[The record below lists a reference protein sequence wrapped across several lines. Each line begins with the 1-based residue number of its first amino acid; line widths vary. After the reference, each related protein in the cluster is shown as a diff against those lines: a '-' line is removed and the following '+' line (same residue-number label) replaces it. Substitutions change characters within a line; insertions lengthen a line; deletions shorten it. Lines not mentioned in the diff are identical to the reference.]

1 MKHLLLLLF
10 IKSNIYV
17 VLPLWPLTYWPLLH
31 GLPCFFVLPSSFLV
45 ETTCLLRALFQ
56 ASAGALPVALYF
68 PHSCVNPRAP
78 PYITLLQGAFSDH
91 PISSLLPSAKVCS
104 ESARCQVLS
113 LFTGSFFTKCFL
125 SIYIRICIV
134 FFFFTYMLHTIY
146 LFIVHL
152 FPSPVV
158 PPLERVIIVGDTLT
172 VRAVPLRKQLNAVRV
187 REAGAV
193 TDVELCCPS

>member
-1 MKHLLLLLF
+1 MAFNLLTPAPWPTLF
-10 IKSNIYV
+10 LCTSQQFPGRNYM
-17 VLPLWPLTYWPLLH
+17 PP
-31 GLPCFFVLPSSFLV
+31 PCSVPSLCRSSPS
-45 ETTCLLRALFQ
+45 R
-56 ASAGALPVALYF
+56 PVF

-134 FFFFTYMLHTIY
+134 FFFFTYILHTIY

-158 PPLERVIIVGDTLT
+158 PPLERVVIVGDTLT